1 MLLIVILCYTDLNW
15 ENKVNIHIVVYR
27 FILLSVL
34 TMVVTDRSFSRP
46 RPEDGTVP
54 LGWARQSEAFMTG
67 EALRR
72 PGTEPLVPG
81 PDVAVI

>member
-54 LGWARQSEAFMTG
+54 LG
-67 EALRR
+67 
-72 PGTEPLVPG
+72 
-81 PDVAVI
+81 